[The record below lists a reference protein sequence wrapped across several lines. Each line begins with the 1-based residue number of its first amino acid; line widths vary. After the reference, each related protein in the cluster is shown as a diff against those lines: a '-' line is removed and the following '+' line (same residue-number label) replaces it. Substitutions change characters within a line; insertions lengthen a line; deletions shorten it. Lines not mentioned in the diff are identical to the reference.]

1 MSGWLAPLA
10 YEGGM
15 YEEKSSW
22 SLQVQLAHGDQNAG
36 QEVKREA
43 LELVGG
49 FMVLTHAGLTRA
61 GFLAF
66 YSQ

>member
-1 MSGWLAPLA
+1 
-10 YEGGM
+10 M
-15 YEEKSSW
+15 YEKGLSW
-22 SLQVQLAHGDQNAG
+22 SLQVQLAYGDQDAG
-36 QEVKREA
+36 QEVEREA
-43 LELVGG
+43 LELVGR